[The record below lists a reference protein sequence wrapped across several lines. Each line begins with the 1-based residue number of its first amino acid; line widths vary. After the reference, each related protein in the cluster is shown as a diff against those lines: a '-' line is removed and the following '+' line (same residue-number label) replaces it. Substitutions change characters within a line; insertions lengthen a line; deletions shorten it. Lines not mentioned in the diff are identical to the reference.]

1 MRIGYLRDTL
11 RLVYG
16 PVLISLETFLY
27 TILVLNLYIILNCLY
42 LFNLTKLCVNKEIN
56 IL

>member
-16 PVLISLETFLY
+16 QVFISLETFLY
-27 TILVLNLYIILNCLY
+27 TILVLNLYIMLNRLY